1 MNTKHQDTRQHLLD
15 TGREILAARGFSSV
29 GLSALLQQAG
39 VPKGSFYHYFKSK
52 EQFGEAL
59 LEDYFDFYLAE
70 LDQLFIQPNL
80 SGRQQLMSYWQEWQ
94 LRYCGPN
101 SRSDC
106 LVVKLSAEV
115 ADLSE
120 PMRLALK
127 IGTEQVIACIS
138 ECIAKGVK
146 DGSLSA
152 VNPEPKAGS
161 EFLATSLYQLWL
173 GASLLTKLNRDHSH
187 MDIAMQQTIKLLDK
201 Q

>member
-15 TGREILAARGFSSV
+15 TGRDILAAGGFSSV

-59 LEDYFDFYLAE
+59 LEDYFDFYLTE
-70 LDQLFIQPNL
+70 LEQLFSRPELNAK
-80 SGRQQLMSYWQEWQ
+80 QQLMSYWQEWQ

-101 SRSDC
+101 CRSDC

-127 IGTEQVIACIS
+127 VGTNQVIARISGCIQAG
-138 ECIAKGVK
+138 IA
-146 DGSLSA
+146 DGSLSNA
-152 VNPEPKAGS
+152 QPNAEPD
-161 EFLATSLYQLWL
+161 FLASSLYQLWL

-187 MDIAMQQTIKLLDK
+187 MDIAMQQTRQLLGA

>member
-52 EQFGEAL
+52 EQFGQAL

-70 LDQLFIQPNL
+70 LEQLFIQPNL
-80 SGRQQLMSYWQEWQ
+80 NGRQQLMSYWIEWQ

-127 IGTEQVIACIS
+127 VGTNQVIARVS
-138 ECIAKGVK
+138 DCIAKGVA
-146 DGSLSA
+146 DGSLSNA
-152 VNPEPKAGS
+152 QPNAAPD
-161 EFLATSLYQLWL
+161 FLATSLYQLWL

-187 MDIAMQQTIKLLDK
+187 MVIAMQQTIKLLGE
-201 Q
+201 

>member
-1 MNTKHQDTRQHLLD
+1 MTTKHQDTRQHLLD
-15 TGREILAARGFSSV
+15 TGREILAAKGFSSV

-52 EQFGEAL
+52 EQFGQSL

-70 LDQLFIQPNL
+70 LEQLFSQPNKT
-80 SGRQQLMSYWQEWQ
+80 GQQQLMSYWQEWQ
-94 LRYCGPN
+94 RRYCGPN

-120 PMRLALK
+120 PMRLTLK
-127 IGTEQVIACIS
+127 AGTNKVIERITRCI
-138 ECIAKGVK
+138 EAGVN
-146 DGSLSA
+146 DGSLQSTQPA
-152 VNPEPKAGS
+152 
-161 EFLATSLYQLWL
+161 FLATSLYQLWL
-173 GASLLTKLNRDHSH
+173 GASLLTKLHRDEQH
-187 MDIAMQQTIKLLDK
+187 MDLAMNMTCQLLNT